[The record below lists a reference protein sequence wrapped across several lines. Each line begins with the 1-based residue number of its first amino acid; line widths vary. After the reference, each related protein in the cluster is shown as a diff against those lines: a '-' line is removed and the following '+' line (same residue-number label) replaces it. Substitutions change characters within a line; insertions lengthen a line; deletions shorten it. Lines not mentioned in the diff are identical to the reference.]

1 MEESGH
7 IQFSSIFYGK
17 AFSINGRYYIDLAEE
32 SLEKIVSKL
41 RELDVDE
48 HMQADSINLKE
59 GEQVK
64 FFDYDKNVNNVE
76 YYEILEDLMERWE
89 NEIVEFKEAKGG
101 YDTDKIGRY
110 FSAISNEANLRNQ
123 QYGWLVFGVSEKDKV
138 KHVVGTAYKKG
149 DKSLLEKFKY
159 EIARDTTNGMTFYDI
174 IELLPVVNG
183 KELRVLMFKIPAA
196 ATGIPTDWK
205 TNYYERSGESLVP
218 LKQYKI
224 DAIRSQE
231 RKDWS
236 KQIIEGAT
244 IDNLDQ
250 GAIQLARE
258 KYKEKMAQEPIS
270 KEVDGMSD
278 EQFLTKMKLLIGGK
292 VTNATML
299 LLGNSDFDYLFTAA
313 PSIMWRLYGAD
324 GTDKDYAIFKIPFI
338 NVVDK
343 VFAKV
348 RNLTYRY
355 MPNQMTLF
363 PMETEQYDSWLM
375 RELLNNSI
383 AHSNYQLGG
392 RIYVNEFDD
401 KIKITNPGDFIPQK
415 IENVL
420 EVSYNPPFYR
430 NQLLAEAMVAF
441 HMIDTATLGIRR
453 AYNIQKAK
461 YFPMPDYDFSSGVQ
475 VEVTVYGK
483 TLDDNYMHILYD
495 HPELN
500 LQDAFLLDRVQK
512 GVQIEKKDADRLRA
526 LKLVEGRLGSLY
538 LSASV
543 AKSIEDQ
550 AGYIKNKGLDDQYYK
565 TLIVEY
571 LKQYSKA
578 NRKEVD
584 KLLWDKLPDSL
595 SDDQKKYKIHNL
607 LTALK
612 NKNIIEKDGEN
623 QRKVNWIL
631 KD

>member
-1 MEESGH
+1 M
-7 IQFSSIFYGK
+7 
-17 AFSINGRYYIDLAEE
+17 
-32 SLEKIVSKL
+32 EKIVSKL
-41 RELDVDE
+41 YELEVAEFIQIDCT
-48 HMQADSINLKE
+48 NLKE
-59 GEQVK
+59 GDQVK

-76 YYEILEDLMERWE
+76 YYEILEDLMKRWE
-89 NEIVEFKEAKGG
+89 HEIVEFKEAKGG

-149 DKSLLEKFKY
+149 EKSLLEKFKY

-174 IELLPVVNG
+174 IELSPVVNG

-236 KQIIEGAT
+236 KQIIEGAN

-292 VTNATML
+292 VTNAAML

-324 GTDKDYAIFKIPFI
+324 GTDKDYAIFRIPFI

-500 LQDAFLLDRVQK
+500 LQDVFLLDRVQK
-512 GVQIEKKDADRLRA
+512 GVQIERKDADRLRT

-565 TLIVEY
+565 TLIIEY

-578 NRKEVD
+578 NRKEID

-595 SDDQKKYKIHNL
+595 SYDQKKHKVHNL

-612 NKNIIEKDGEN
+612 NKQLIEKDGEN
-623 QRKVNWIL
+623 QRKANWIL